1 MMDIQ
6 LHQVSSYETLSSI
19 ARQYGVT
26 PRQIKSLNG
35 LRSAKLKVD
44 QVLLIKV
51 LTDQELKKSSKSNS
65 RNHTGGASQS
75 YRVQAGDTLFGIA
88 RKFGL
93 SVDQLKRENGL
104 STNNLQVG
112 QVLRIF
118 QQSGPVQTLPSSSIS
133 HHTVQAGDT
142 LFGIARKHGLS
153 LSALQALN
161 PGVGSNLKIG
171 QKIIIRLSNGG
182 QQFPT
187 PSPQPKPDP
196 RPQPN
201 PNPRPNPGTLPPSG
215 FQLNPSLGTGAKRF
229 TLTLQLPSGQVHNA
243 TVQEITR
250 AGLTGMGYNGVS
262 KTPPQV
268 EVLQNFGIPAS
279 ALRALLFVME
289 HEGGFDAINTYDLG
303 IFSYGFIQF
312 TGKHRSLDDLLQNI
326 ANNAPSLYQH
336 YFASAGILVQNKVVQ
351 ARNEQGAILS
361 GEAAWQYIRSQFP
374 RLFVPFIQAGF
385 EEACKIEQCRTAYQ
399 DYAKP
404 ALDSSLSINFPAG
417 VARLNLAQALPAE
430 DVQALAISLAINLG
444 LGGLDQLLE
453 GALND
458 FVLKRNILTF
468 NELSRVPSSAICQ
481 AVIDFVN
488 TKWDPS
494 LDRSKRIINR
504 SQAILNGA
512 YQRIRL

>member
-1 MMDIQ
+1 MNIQ
-6 LHQVSSYETLSSI
+6 LHQVGPYETLSSI

-35 LRSAKLKVD
+35 LRLAKLKVD

-51 LTDQELKKSSKSNS
+51 IIDQESKKASKSTS
-65 RNHTGGASQS
+65 RNPNIGASQN
-75 YRVQAGDTLFGIA
+75 YKVQAGDTLFAIA

-93 SVDQLKRENGL
+93 SVDQLRRDNGL
-104 STNNLQVG
+104 SSNNLKIG

-118 QQSGPVQTLPSSSIS
+118 QQNGPVQSLPSSNVS
-133 HHTVQAGDT
+133 HHIVQAGDT
-142 LFGIARKHGLS
+142 LFAIARKHGLS
-153 LSALQALN
+153 LSTLQALN

-171 QKIIIRLSNGG
+171 QKIIVRLSNGG
-182 QQFPT
+182 QQFPI
-187 PSPQPKPDP
+187 PAPQPKPDP
-196 RPQPN
+196 SPRPN
-201 PNPRPNPGTLPPSG
+201 PNPRPNPGILPPNG
-215 FQLNPSLGTGAKRF
+215 FQLNPGLGTGAKRF
-229 TLTLQLPSGQVHNA
+229 TLSLQLPSGQVHNA
-243 TVQEITR
+243 TIQEITR
-250 AGLTGMGYNGVS
+250 AGLTGMGYNGIS
-262 KTPPQV
+262 KTPPHV

-336 YFASAGILVQNKVVQ
+336 YFASAGILVQNNQIQ
-351 ARNEQGAILS
+351 ARTEQGSILI

-404 ALDSSLSINFPAG
+404 ALDSFLSLNFPAG
-417 VARLNLAQALPAE
+417 IARLSLAQALPAE

-444 LGGLDQLLE
+444 LGGLDQLFE

-458 FVLKRNILTF
+458 LVLKRNILTF

-488 TKWDPS
+488 TKLDPT

-512 YQRIRL
+512 YQRIKL

>member
-1 MMDIQ
+1 MNIQ
-6 LHQVSSYETLSSI
+6 LHQVGPYETLSSI
-19 ARQYGVT
+19 ARQYSVT
-26 PRQIKSLNG
+26 SRQIKSLNG
-35 LRSAKLKVD
+35 LRSAKLKAD

-51 LTDQELKKSSKSNS
+51 ITDQELKETSKAAS
-65 RNHTGGASQS
+65 RNPSLGASTN
-75 YRVQAGDTLFGIA
+75 YKVQAGDTLFAIA

-93 SVDQLKRENGL
+93 SVDQLKRDNGL
-104 STNNLQVG
+104 SSNNLKIG

-118 QQSGPVQTLPSSSIS
+118 QQNGPVQSLPSSSVS
-133 HHTVQAGDT
+133 HHIVQAGDT
-142 LFGIARKHGLS
+142 LFAIARKHGLG
-153 LSALQALN
+153 LSTLQALN

-171 QKIIIRLSNGG
+171 QKIIVRLNNGG
-182 QQFPT
+182 QQFPI
-187 PSPQPKPDP
+187 PAPKPDP
-196 RPQPN
+196 GPHPK
-201 PNPRPNPGTLPPSG
+201 PNPRPNPGTLPPNG
-215 FQLNPSLGTGAKRF
+215 FQLNPGLGTGAKRF
-229 TLTLQLPSGQVHNA
+229 TLSLQLPSGQMHNA
-243 TVQEITR
+243 TIQEITR
-250 AGLTGMGYNGVS
+250 AGLTGMGYNGIS
-262 KTPPQV
+262 KTPPHV

-336 YFASAGILVQNKVVQ
+336 YFASAGILVQNNVVQ
-351 ARNEQGAILS
+351 ARTEQGSILS

-404 ALDSSLSINFPAG
+404 ALDSFLSLNFPAG
-417 VARLNLAQALPAE
+417 VARLSLAQALPAE

-444 LGGLDQLLE
+444 LGGLDQLFE

-458 FVLKRNILTF
+458 LVLKRNILTF

-488 TKWDPS
+488 TKLDSS

-504 SQAILNGA
+504 SQDILNGA